1 MLRKKLTAAAAT
13 GAILV
18 ALCACGNAA
27 TGSQN
32 KATSSASTQQT
43 KTVQI
48 KKSTDKHVH
57 YVKNYVGMNA
67 ANVGYMSMDGR
78 RRDDYGSGVRPV
90 IIFVT
95 PDGTHID
102 SSDSKSKLLRKYRV
116 SNQNVAP
123 NTEIKSAFD
132 TDENGKEDDSLT
144 IWNSVDEI
152 VLAVDEVGK
161 SGNSVDMT
169 KIKASPNNNT
179 AYIRDYVGR
188 NLADCGY
195 VSIAGIFVDGYVGG
209 SYVRIDINA
218 SDSSYVDVSDNKSLS
233 QYRVTAQSVEPNT
246 ELTFE
251 HEKDEDGKEYAN
263 LAINQSISSITLDVE
278 KVTK

>member
-1 MLRKKLTAAAAT
+1 MLRKKLTAAAVT

-27 TGSQN
+27 TGSQD
-32 KATSSASTQQT
+32 KATSSTSTQQT
-43 KTVQI
+43 QTVQI
-48 KKSTDKHVH
+48 KKSTDKHIH

-67 ANVGYMSMDGR
+67 ANVGYMAMDGR
-78 RRDDYGSGVRPV
+78 RRDDYGNGILTV

-116 SNQNVAP
+116 TGQNVAP
-123 NTEIKSAFD
+123 NTKIKTTFD
-132 TDENGKEDDSLT
+132 TDSSGKEYDDSPA
-144 IWNSVDEI
+144 WNSITEI

-161 SGNSVDMT
+161 DAGSVGLT
-169 KIKASPNNNT
+169 KIKSSPNNK
-179 AYIRDYVGR
+179 AVYIRDYVGR

-195 VSIAGIFVDGYVGG
+195 YAMNGKLMDDYGCYVQLDVNTSDG
-209 SYVRIDINA
+209 SYVDI
-218 SDSSYVDVSDNKSLS
+218 SDKNSLS
-233 QYRVTAQSVEPNT
+233 QYKVTGQSVEPNT

-251 HEKDEDGKEYAN
+251 FEKDKDGKEYTN
-263 LAINQSISSITLDVE
+263 LPTNQSINSITLDVE
-278 KVTK
+278 KISK

>member
-1 MLRKKLTAAAAT
+1 MLRKKLTAVAAT

-27 TGSQN
+27 TGSQD

-78 RRDDYGSGVRPV
+78 RRDNYGNGILTV

-102 SSDSKSKLLRKYRV
+102 SSDSKSKLLRKYKV
-116 SNQNVAP
+116 TGQNVAP
-123 NTEIKSAFD
+123 NTKIKTAFD
-132 TDENGKEDDSLT
+132 TD
-144 IWNSVDEI
+144 
-152 VLAVDEVGK
+152 
-161 SGNSVDMT
+161 
-169 KIKASPNNNT
+169 
-179 AYIRDYVGR
+179 
-188 NLADCGY
+188 
-195 VSIAGIFVDGYVGG
+195 
-209 SYVRIDINA
+209 
-218 SDSSYVDVSDNKSLS
+218 SS
-233 QYRVTAQSVEPNT
+233 
-246 ELTFE
+246 
-251 HEKDEDGKEYAN
+251 GKEYDDSPAWN
-263 LAINQSISSITLDVE
+263 SITGSCWPWTRSV
-278 KVTK
+278 KTRVRSV